1 MIKDGIK
8 IIQVKNSEEGVE
20 VCKKLLYEMVSK
32 TSVLFLSG
40 GSTPKVLYEIL
51 AKEQK
56 LNVGAVAMVDER
68 SGKKLHDNSNELMI
82 KNTHL
87 LSFLQKS
94 NTKFYPVLQNEE
106 MQNTALQYDETV
118 RYLFNYFQKSV
129 AILGIGAD
137 GHTAGIP
144 AIEEISQKILD
155 DKSSLVN
162 FYDHKE
168 SFYKKRITLTF
179 LGLSKLDQIIVLVF
193 GKDKKKALK
202 LMFTHSAGSGQ
213 ESIAQIPARFL
224 REKGIAEKVILIT
237 DQQV

>member
-1 MIKDGIK
+1 
-8 IIQVKNSEEGVE
+8 
-20 VCKKLLYEMVSK
+20 MVSK

-56 LNVGAVAMVDER
+56 LTAGAVAMVDER
-68 SGKKLHDNSNELMI
+68 FGEKLHENSNELMI

-94 NTKFYPVLQNEE
+94 NTKFYSVLQNEDIE
-106 MQNTALQYDETV
+106 NTALQYDETV

-155 DKSSLVN
+155 DKSSLVC
-162 FYDHKE
+162 FYDHEE
-168 SFYKKRITLTF
+168 SFYKERITLTF

-193 GKDKKKALK
+193 GKDKKKALR
-202 LMFTHSAGSGQ
+202 LMFKNGSV
-213 ESIAQIPARFL
+213 AQIPARFL
-224 REKGIAEKVILIT
+224 REKGIEEKITLIT
-237 DQQV
+237 DQRV